1 MTPPKINNILYQLE
15 ETWFSLKEH
24 KRRNMLTGFGIS
36 WGIFILILLVG
47 AGNGLQKG
55 VMILFQDYNQNSFWV
70 YGGKTSLVE
79 PGKQANQKIIFQ
91 QEDLHQLQQWFPE
104 IETSSW
110 EMPYAASY
118 LRSQTKSYNRFECV
132 GIENTYFQIKTFRTS
147 QGRLLN
153 KLDDELQRNVV
164 LIGEDIA
171 KGLFDSSNALGEYI
185 CIDDNWFQVIG
196 VLESNS
202 LFSDNKNKVYM
213 PFSCLQ
219 NMFANSKPLTC
230 FAFMLQKE
238 ASPKLFEK
246 TLLAYLSKKYDFN
259 IDDKNAIYINNL
271 NSNSSSLKSLFGTI
285 NGFLWMV
292 GFCMLLS
299 GIVGVSNIMLVVVKE
314 RTQEIGVRK
323 AIGATPKSILYM
335 ILNESVIITLI
346 AGFVGLISAS
356 ILVYLINFLIG
367 DMIADKNSIF
377 KGLSVNIPIAIGAII
392 TLVFSGAMAGLY
404 PARKAASV
412 LPIKAISA
420 DH

>member
-1 MTPPKINNILYQLE
+1 MILAAINNIIYQVE
-15 ETWFSLKEH
+15 EIWFSLKEH

-55 VMILFQDYNQNSFWV
+55 VMILFQDYKQNSFWV
-70 YGGKTSLVE
+70 YGGKTSMVE
-79 PGKQANQKIIFQ
+79 PGKQANQKIVFQ
-91 QEDLHQLQQWFPE
+91 QQDLDQLQQWFPE
-104 IETSSW
+104 IKTTSW
-110 EMPYAASY
+110 EVPYRANY
-118 LRSQTKSYNRFECV
+118 LRSETKSYNRFECLGV
-132 GIENTYFQIKTFRTS
+132 ESKYFQIKTVTTS

-153 KLDDELQRNVV
+153 KLDDDLQRNVA

-171 KGLFDSSNALGEYI
+171 KGLFDNSNVTGKYI
-185 CIDDNWFQVIG
+185 CIDDNWFQVVG

-202 LFSDNKNKVYM
+202 LFSNNKSQIYM

-219 NMFANSKPLTC
+219 NMMSNTQALNQFTFSLHANKS
-230 FAFMLQKE
+230 AIH
-238 ASPKLFEK
+238 FEEI
-246 TLLAYLSKKYDFN
+246 LLNYLSGKYDFD
-259 IDDKNAIYINNL
+259 IEDKNAIYINNL
-271 NSNSSSLKSLFGTI
+271 QSNSSSLKSLFGTI

-335 ILNESVIITLI
+335 ILNESIIITLI
-346 AGFVGLISAS
+346 AGFIGLISAS
-356 ILVYLINFLIG
+356 ILIYLINILIG
-367 DMIADKNSIF
+367 DIIADKSSIF
-377 KGLSVNIPIAIGAII
+377 KGLSVNIPIAIGAIL

-412 LPIKAISA
+412 LPIKAISS

>member
-1 MTPPKINNILYQLE
+1 MIYSTINNIIYQLE
-15 ETWFSLKEH
+15 EIWFSLKEH

-70 YGGKTSLVE
+70 YGGKTSIVE
-79 PGKQANQKIIFQ
+79 PGKQADQKIFFQ
-91 QEDLHQLQQWFPE
+91 QRDLNQIQQWFPE
-104 IETSSW
+104 IKTTSW
-110 EMPYAASY
+110 EMSYAASY
-118 LRSQTKSYNRFECV
+118 LRSETKSYNRFTCLGVES
-132 GIENTYFQIKTFRTS
+132 NYFQIKTFKTS
-147 QGRLLN
+147 QGRLFN
-153 KLDDELQRNVV
+153 KLDDNLQRNVV

-171 KGLFDSSNALGEYI
+171 KGLFDNCNVIGKYI
-185 CIDDNWFQVIG
+185 CIDNNWFQVVGI
-196 VLESNS
+196 LESNS
-202 LFSDNKNKVYM
+202 LFSNNKSQIFI

-219 NMFANSKPLTC
+219 NMFTNSKPLSS
-230 FAFMLQKE
+230 FAFILHTQST
-238 ASPKLFEK
+238 ATNFENI
-246 TLLAYLSKKYDFN
+246 LLRYLSKKYDFN

-271 NSNSSSLKSLFGTI
+271 QSNSSALKNLFGTI
-285 NGFLWMV
+285 NSFLWMV

-335 ILNESVIITLI
+335 ILNESIIITLI
-346 AGFVGLISAS
+346 AGFIGLISAS
-356 ILVYLINFLIG
+356 ILVYFINILIG
-367 DMIADKNSIF
+367 DIISDNNSIF
-377 KGLSVNIPIAIGAII
+377 KGLSVNIPIAIGAIL

-412 LPIKAISA
+412 LPIKAISS